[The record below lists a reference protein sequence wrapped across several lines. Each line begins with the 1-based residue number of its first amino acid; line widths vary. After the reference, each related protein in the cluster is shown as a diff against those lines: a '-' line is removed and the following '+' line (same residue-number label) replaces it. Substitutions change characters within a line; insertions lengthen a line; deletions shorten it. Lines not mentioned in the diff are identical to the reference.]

1 MWDGQ
6 EGNSVEP
13 PTWAAS
19 KEGQSQDTIKE
30 REAIQITN
38 KCSELDIEA
47 CIGRLSISLAGGGCP
62 AHSVSE
68 PRVSCAANAGAA
80 GRPSLPQMPP
90 SPLLT
95 QSAQVH
101 VAEPCSACHTRHLTT
116 IAHIDTEV
124 LSISFYAKPLWTCDA
139 IVRSSAAPQTCSV
152 FSTSH
157 WAMTQKCGALT
168 ERVRLVTFS

>member
-30 REAIQITN
+30 REAIQIT
-38 KCSELDIEA
+38 KTCSELDIEA

-80 GRPSLPQMPP
+80 GRPSPFQMPP

-95 QSAQVH
+95 HFAQVH
-101 VAEPCSACHTRHLTT
+101 VAEPCSSCQTRDLRT
-116 IAHIDTEV
+116 IVSIGTEM
-124 LSISFYAKPLWTCDA
+124 LLIPFYAK
-139 IVRSSAAPQTCSV
+139 
-152 FSTSH
+152 
-157 WAMTQKCGALT
+157 
-168 ERVRLVTFS
+168 